1 MARILLGKVFYSWAP
16 RNARQPL
23 PNLVQTGG
31 WRRPMVELNLVGP
44 ADEGT
49 RKACRSE
56 LACPFRDL
64 QTRTM
69 NFCLN
74 ISDTLYASNF
84 SRRVRAEV

>member
-1 MARILLGKVFYSWAP
+1 MARILLGKVLHSWAP
-16 RNARQPL
+16 RNARQLL

-31 WRRPMVELNLVGP
+31 WRRPMVECNLVGP

-49 RKACRSE
+49 RRACRSK
-56 LACPFRDL
+56 LAFPFRDL
-64 QTRTM
+64 QARTI

-74 ISDTLYASNF
+74 ISDTLYVSNF